1 MNCGHVCV
9 CATCA
14 QTLQRGRNRCP
25 VCRYVSSKSIFNHSH
40 KSFYSG
46 EECMQCIQSFYLKNR
61 FLYVWAKLIVL
72 DSVIKFTKQ
81 INLSCM
87 HMSQK
92 LKRFV
97 SHDHVTDAENSS
109 YKQFLSEG
117 TCRFYNQIF
126 SNSLLIN
133 SNFEKNQSNSI

>member
-1 MNCGHVCV
+1 
-9 CATCA
+9 
-14 QTLQRGRNRCP
+14 
-25 VCRYVSSKSIFNHSH
+25 
-40 KSFYSG
+40 
-46 EECMQCIQSFYLKNR
+46 
-61 FLYVWAKLIVL
+61 
-72 DSVIKFTKQ
+72 
-81 INLSCM
+81 
-87 HMSQK
+87 MSQK